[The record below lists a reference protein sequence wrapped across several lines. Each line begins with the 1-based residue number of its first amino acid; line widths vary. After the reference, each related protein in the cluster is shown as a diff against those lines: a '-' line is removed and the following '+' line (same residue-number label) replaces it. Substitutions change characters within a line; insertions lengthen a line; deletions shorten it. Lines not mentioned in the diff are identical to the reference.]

1 MDIRFKIFPFLKSF
15 WSGFKSF
22 FLKEDKATRTE
33 LKGLD
38 LADIFISLAPLAIFG
53 CLLFGLRAV
62 LVLLT
67 CVLIPVILDFL
78 WELIFKKEKKGVNW
92 SITLSGLI
100 LGLTV
105 SSRLNIF
112 LVIATSVLLWTLR
125 KFVLKGSYLQLVF
138 SVLIVRIVFGAIFY
152 NAFKIYNFPFIN
164 TQAQMLPFD
173 YIFSATSFVYPA
185 KYLFFGLHSG
195 NIGETSVLL
204 LLVGGIYLMLRKI
217 INPIIPCGFLVSVA
231 ALSLIFGR
239 SITISLLG
247 GSLFFGLFIMAI
259 DYSFITTPRYKKILF
274 GIVCGALTFGLR
286 ELLKTEAVGIAVLIT
301 YVAFMYINIKNIKIV
316 FSFFKNLNYKGFV
329 NKIMAKFKQ
338 REKE

>member
-1 MDIRFKIFPFLKSF
+1 MDIRFKIFPLLKRA
-15 WSGFKSF
+15 WSVFRDF

-38 LADIFISLAPLAIFG
+38 LADIFISLAPAAFFG

-62 LVLLT
+62 LVLLI
-67 CVLIPVILDFL
+67 CVLIPVIFDFL

-92 SITLSGLI
+92 SIALSGLI

-112 LVIATSVLLWTLR
+112 LVIAISVLLWLSS
-125 KFVLKGSYLQLVF
+125 KFVFKGSSLQLVF
-138 SVLIVRIVFGAIFY
+138 SLLVVRAVMGAIFY
-152 NAFKIYNFPFIN
+152 NAFKIYSFPFMN

-204 LLVGGIYLMLRKI
+204 LLLGGIYLMLRKI
-217 INPIIPCGFLVSVA
+217 INPIIPCGFLASVA
-231 ALSLIFGR
+231 VLSLIFGR

-247 GSLFFGLFIMAI
+247 GSLFFGIFIMAM
-259 DYSFITTPRYKKILF
+259 DYSFITTPRYKKMLF
-274 GIVCGALTFGLR
+274 GIVCGILTFVLR
-286 ELLKTEAVGIAVLIT
+286 EIFKTEAVSIAVLIT
-301 YVAFMYINIKNIKIV
+301 YAAFLYVNIKNIKLV
-316 FSFFKNLNYKGFV
+316 FSFFKNLDYKGFI
-329 NKIMAKFKQ
+329 NKIAAKFKQ

>member
-1 MDIRFKIFPFLKSF
+1 MDIRFKIFPFLKSI

-22 FLKEDKATRTE
+22 FLKEEKATRTE
-33 LKGLD
+33 FKGLD
-38 LADIFISLAPLAIFG
+38 LADIFISLAPVAIFG

-62 LVLLT
+62 LVLLI

-92 SITLSGLI
+92 SIALSGLI

-105 SSRLNIF
+105 SSQLNIF
-112 LVIATSVLLWTLR
+112 LVIASSVLLWATS
-125 KFVLKGSYLQLVF
+125 KFVFKGSSLQLVF
-138 SVLIVRIVFGAIFY
+138 SLLVVRVVMGAIFY
-152 NAFKIYNFPFIN
+152 NAFEIYNFPFMS

-217 INPIIPCGFLVSVA
+217 INPIIPCGFLTSVA

-247 GSLFFGLFIMAI
+247 GSLFFGIFIMAI
-259 DYSFITTPRYKKILF
+259 DYSFITSPRYKKILF
-274 GIVCGALTFGLR
+274 GIVCGILTFALR
-286 ELLKTEAVGIAVLIT
+286 EIFKAEAVGLAVLIT
-301 YVAFMYINIKNIKIV
+301 YTAFLYINIKNIKFV
-316 FSFFKNLNYKGFV
+316 FSFFKNLDYKGFV
-329 NKIMAKFKQ
+329 NKIIAKFKR

>member
-1 MDIRFKIFPFLKSF
+1 MNIRFNLFPFLKRV
-15 WSGFKSF
+15 WSGFKGF
-22 FLKEDKATRTE
+22 FLKDDTATKTE

-38 LADIFISLAPLAIFG
+38 LADIFISLAPVSIFG

-62 LVLLT
+62 LILFLCTVIP
-67 CVLIPVILDFL
+67 LIFDFL
-78 WELIFKKEKKGVNW
+78 WDLIFKKEKNNFNW
-92 SITLSGLI
+92 TVALQGLI
-100 LGLTV
+100 LGLTL

-112 LVIATSVLLWTLR
+112 LVIAMSVLLWALS
-125 KFVLKGSYLQLVF
+125 KFVFKGSYLQLVF
-138 SVLIVRIVFGAIFY
+138 FVLIVRIVFGAIFY

-164 TQAQMLPFD
+164 TQAQILPFD

-247 GSLFFGLFIMAI
+247 GSLFFGIFIMAI

-274 GIVCGALTFGLR
+274 GIVCGALTFVLR
-286 ELLKTEAVGIAVLIT
+286 EILKTEAAGIAVLIT
-301 YVAFMYINIKNIKIV
+301 YIAFLYINIKNIKIV
-316 FSFFKNLNYKGFV
+316 FSFFKNLNYKGFA